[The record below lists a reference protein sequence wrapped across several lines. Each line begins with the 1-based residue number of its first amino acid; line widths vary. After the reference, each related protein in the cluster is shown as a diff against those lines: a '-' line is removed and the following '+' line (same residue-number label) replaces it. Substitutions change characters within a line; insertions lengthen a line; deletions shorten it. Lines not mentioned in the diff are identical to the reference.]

1 MLKVAL
7 VYNLI
12 HPETL
17 SPQSPIDAIAEYDS
31 PETVQAVQTALEE
44 GGNQVIL
51 LEADEHIAEK
61 LLATRPDIVF
71 NIAEGRRGLYRES
84 HVPAICEMLGIP
96 YTGSDP
102 LTLALALD
110 KARAKQILI
119 YHGVPTARYQIFWE
133 ATDQLDPDLRFPL
146 IVKLLR
152 EGSSMG
158 LTPDSVVDDEEAL
171 RRQVA
176 RLLNTYHEPAIVE
189 KFILGREFTVGVL
202 GNHPPRVLPIIELV
216 FPSPRD
222 IVFFSPDDVVL
233 ERFPALRDKPL
244 PCPRHRPVCPA
255 EVSPALK
262 AAIEE
267 TALRAYRAL
276 GCLDWCR
283 MEMRLGQ
290 DGQLYVLE
298 MNPIA
303 GIDPSYWFARAA
315 RAAGLSYADFVNTIL
330 QSACE
335 RYGLA

>member
-12 HPETL
+12 HPEVL
-17 SPQSPIDAIAEYDS
+17 QPQSPIDAIAEYDS
-31 PETVQAVQTALEE
+31 PETVQAVQVALEA
-44 GGNQVIL
+44 GGHHVVL
-51 LEADEHIAEK
+51 LEADETIAEK
-61 LLATRPDIVF
+61 LLSVRPDIVF
-71 NIAEGRRGLYRES
+71 NIAEGLRGPYRES

-96 YTGSDP
+96 YTGSDL

-119 YHGVPTARYQIFWE
+119 YHGLNTARYQIFWQ
-133 ATDQLDPDLRFPL
+133 ADDPLDPDLRFPL

-158 LTPDSVVDDEEAL
+158 LTPDSVVDDEAAL
-171 RRQVA
+171 RRQVM
-176 RLLNTYHEPAIVE
+176 RLLTTYHEPAIVE
-189 KFILGREFTVGVL
+189 EFIVGREFTVGVL
-202 GNHPPRVLPIIELV
+202 GNRPPCVLPIIELV
-216 FPSPRD
+216 FPSARD

-233 ERFPALRDKPL
+233 ERFPELRDKPL
-244 PCPRHRPVCPA
+244 PKPQHRPVCPA
-255 EVSPALK
+255 EVTPALK
-262 AAIEE
+262 TAIEE
-267 TALRAYRAL
+267 TALRAYRAM

-290 DGQLYVLE
+290 DGQLYLLE
-298 MNPIA
+298 LNPIA

-315 RAAGLSYADFVNTIL
+315 RAAGLSYTEFINTIL

-335 RYGLA
+335 RYGL